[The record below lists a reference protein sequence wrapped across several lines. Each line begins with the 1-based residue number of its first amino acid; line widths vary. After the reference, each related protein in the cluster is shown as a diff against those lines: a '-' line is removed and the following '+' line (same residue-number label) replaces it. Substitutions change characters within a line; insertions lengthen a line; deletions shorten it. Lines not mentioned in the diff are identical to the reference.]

1 MLGLKACFH
10 IKYCIRTFIMNRYRA
25 SQGQPYPK
33 TAIGALC
40 DRLVACFLK
49 YIRKYKCAVDNIYV

>member
-10 IKYCIRTFIMNRYRA
+10 IKYCIRTFIINRYMA
-25 SQGQPYPK
+25 SQGQPNPK

-40 DRLVACFLK
+40 DRLVACFIN
-49 YIRKYKCAVDNIYV
+49 YIRKYICV